1 MGSSLFPSHGFA
13 MEEHQNKPIQDLN
26 LTGLTFKTLSTA
38 SASEEQS
45 TAGAKKANWGNDS
58 LFGSYGW
65 SEHSSS
71 SGLSSP
77 FGSELGSTET
87 DETESEEDEDFIAQL
102 TRQMADYMLKDD
114 DDEEEEEEGGGGG
127 GDVAVDSNDSEE
139 NRVPNYPPN
148 IAQSSNPTGLARNWS
163 NYNSSEICYYNKE
176 SLSAYVKPTTEYSA
190 DSVKNFNTV
199 LYSSDDLKRPIQVY
213 HLKDQPTT
221 LKHRPSKGKRVKGT
235 TTTESVQKLM
245 TEKNRN
251 HNKMQNTLTKKQT
264 LGGHG
269 DKIHLHHHHHPI
281 QSTGAGRRAIFLGGS
296 RSINGSSGTGV
307 FLPRRINPTANE
319 PKKKSGGSTV
329 LIPARVLQALQQHFN
344 HMDVLSQSNTCPV
357 SPTHLPKY
365 DAENETEGFVWKE
378 NQHSEDQTR
387 SASVVNDQEM
397 QLPQEWTY

>member
-13 MEEHQNKPIQDLN
+13 MEEHQKKQIQDLN
-26 LTGLTFKTLSTA
+26 LTGLTFKALSTA
-38 SASEEQS
+38 SVSEEQS
-45 TAGAKKANWGNDS
+45 TAGAKNSK
-58 LFGSYGW
+58 FGSYGW

-114 DDEEEEEEGGGGG
+114 DEEEEEGGG
-127 GDVAVDSNDSEE
+127 DVAADNNDSEE
-139 NRVPNYPPN
+139 NRVPNYTPN
-148 IAQSSNPTGLARNWS
+148 SAQSSNPSGLAGTWS

-190 DSVKNFNTV
+190 DSVKNSNTV

-221 LKHRPSKGKRVKGT
+221 LKQRPSKGKRVKGT
-235 TTTESVQKLM
+235 TTTESVQKLK

-251 HNKMQNTLTKKQT
+251 QNNMQNTFTNKQT
-264 LGGHG
+264 VGGHG
-269 DKIHLHHHHHPI
+269 DKILHHHHPI
-281 QSTGAGRRAIFLGGS
+281 QSTGAGMRAIFLGGS
-296 RSINGSSGTGV
+296 GSINGSSGTGV

-378 NQHSEDQTR
+378 NQDSEDQTR
-387 SASVVNDQEM
+387 RANVVNDQEM